1 MDTKTILNEASLRM
15 QKAIDHLEEEL
26 LNVRAGK
33 ASPNVLNGVM
43 VDYFG
48 SQVPVSGAAS
58 VTVPDAKTILI
69 QPWDK
74 NMLRPIEKAIID
86 SNIGLTP
93 SNNGEQIR
101 LSIPPL
107 TEERRKDLVK
117 QVRGE
122 AETARISLRNARR
135 DANSAIERAV
145 KEDSLPE
152 DDERRGQAEVQKLT
166 DKYIAEVDEAFKK
179 KEAEVMEI

>member
-1 MDTKTILNEASLRM
+1 MDTKTILNDASNRM

-74 NMLRPIEKAIID
+74 KMLRPIEKAILTRTSD
-86 SNIGLTP
+86 S
-93 SNNGEQIR
+93 
-101 LSIPPL
+101 PPR
-107 TEERRKDLVK
+107 T
-117 QVRGE
+117 
-122 AETARISLRNARR
+122 TARP
-135 DANSAIERAV
+135 SA
-145 KEDSLPE
+145 
-152 DDERRGQAEVQKLT
+152 
-166 DKYIAEVDEAFKK
+166 
-179 KEAEVMEI
+179 

>member
-1 MDTKTILNEASLRM
+1 MDTKTILNDASGRM

-33 ASPNVLNGVM
+33 ASPNALNGVM

-74 NMLRPIEKAIID
+74 NMLRAIEKDIID
-86 SNIGLTP
+86 RFAGRNFVFLPIS
-93 SNNGEQIR
+93 
-101 LSIPPL
+101 
-107 TEERRKDLVK
+107 
-117 QVRGE
+117 RGE
-122 AETARISLRNARR
+122 KREDVAAFREKTGYTFPMGLDPSQAIYDRYASNYIPRNFLIGADGKVVLATVGYDAEEFDEMIKT
-135 DANSAIERAV
+135 IE
-145 KEDSLPE
+145 KILE
-152 DDERRGQAEVQKLT
+152 
-166 DKYIAEVDEAFKK
+166 
-179 KEAEVMEI
+179 

>member
-1 MDTKTILNEASLRM
+1 MDTNTILNDASARM

-48 SQVPVSGAAS
+48 SQVPVTGAAS

-74 NMLRPIEKAIID
+74 NMIRTIEKAII
-86 SNIGLTP
+86 SA
-93 SNNGEQIR
+93 SR
-101 LSIPPL
+101 F
-107 TEERRKDLVK
+107 RR
-117 QVRGE
+117 
-122 AETARISLRNARR
+122 
-135 DANSAIERAV
+135 
-145 KEDSLPE
+145 
-152 DDERRGQAEVQKLT
+152 
-166 DKYIAEVDEAFKK
+166 
-179 KEAEVMEI
+179 